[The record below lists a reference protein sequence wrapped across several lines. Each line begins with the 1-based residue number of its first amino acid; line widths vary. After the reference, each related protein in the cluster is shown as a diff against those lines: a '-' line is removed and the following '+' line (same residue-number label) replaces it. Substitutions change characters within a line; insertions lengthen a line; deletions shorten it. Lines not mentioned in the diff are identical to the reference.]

1 VLEDWANTVA
11 LVALGLGLGTAGALA
26 QLLAPAGFKERTHSE
41 EPGESIWEASRRAAD
56 EGVEV
61 MMVGSRAFRV
71 AACAQLAFAIVL
83 GLTVWLSPVE
93 LDWLPLLVSIGAG
106 ILLTWLAFRLGQ
118 SGRVR
123 ADGPA
128 PADQL

>member
-11 LVALGLGLGTAGALA
+11 LVALGLGLGTAGALT
-26 QLLAPAGFKERTHSE
+26 QLLAPAALKERTHSE
-41 EPGESIWEASRRAAD
+41 EPGESLWEASRRAAD
-56 EGVEV
+56 EGAEV
-61 MMVGSRAFRV
+61 MRVGPRAFRL
-71 AACAQLAFAIVL
+71 AAYAQLAFAIVL

-123 ADGPA
+123 ADRPA
-128 PADQL
+128 RVDPL